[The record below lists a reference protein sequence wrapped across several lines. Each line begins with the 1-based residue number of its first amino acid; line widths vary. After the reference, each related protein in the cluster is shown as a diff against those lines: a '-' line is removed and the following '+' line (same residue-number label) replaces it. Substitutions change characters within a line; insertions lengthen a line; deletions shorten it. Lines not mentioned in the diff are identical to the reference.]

1 VIEAARVLRYDKGM
15 FPWVDY
21 GGRFSPLRA
30 VVFAALFTPALYV
43 AFAYNMNWLG
53 ARPWTEAI
61 HQIGLWTIRYIFLA
75 LAISPARRILN
86 WPRLI
91 EVRRMIGV
99 AAFCYVAV
107 HFSLYVIDE
116 AFDLAKV
123 ASEVVLRI
131 YLTIGFTALVGLG
144 TLAATSTDGMVR
156 RLGRRW
162 QRLHRLVYLIA
173 LLAIIHFFM
182 QSKADVWEPI
192 WMAGLYLWLMGWR
205 ALDRIAPR
213 GQSAPLWQ
221 IAALCVAAAAM
232 TALGEAIYY
241 WIAVGAPMLRVLEA
255 NFTMSIGVR
264 PSWVVLAVSCLM
276 TLAGAV
282 RRLSGPAGPSPER
295 NRASA
300 ARGA

>member
-1 VIEAARVLRYDKGM
+1 MGYDKHM
-15 FPWVDY
+15 FPWIDY

-30 VVFAALFTPALYV
+30 VVFATLFMPALYV
-43 AFAYNMNWLG
+43 AVAYNLDWLG

-61 HQIGLWTIRYIFLA
+61 HQIGLWTIRFIFLA

-91 EVRRMIGV
+91 EVRRMVGV
-99 AAFCYVAV
+99 AACAYVLV

-116 AFDLAKV
+116 AFDLGKV

-131 YLTIGFTALVGLG
+131 YLTIGFTALTGLCV
-144 TLAATSTDGMVR
+144 LAATSTDGMVR

-162 QRLHRLVYLIA
+162 QKLHRLVYVIA
-173 LLAIIHFFM
+173 LLAVIHFFI

-205 ALDRIAPR
+205 VLDRMAPR
-213 GQSAPLWQ
+213 GRTAPLWQ
-221 IAALCVAAAAM
+221 VAGLGVAASVL
-232 TALGEAIYY
+232 TGLFEAVYY
-241 WIAVGAPMLRVLEA
+241 WIGMHAPFMRVVEA
-255 NFTMSIGVR
+255 NFSTDIGVR
-264 PSWVVLAVSCLM
+264 PSWVVLGVSAVV

-282 RRLSGPAGPSPER
+282 RRLSGPARPSPAR